1 MTEQTA
7 TTTTH
12 PMATLLGAF
21 GPNLEFARE
30 LAPLTS
36 YKTGGR
42 AKYFFSAQS
51 GSEVTRA
58 IEAARK
64 LQIPYFVLGGGTNL
78 LVSDAGYDGLVI
90 KVDVTGIRLIE
101 DTLVECGAGE
111 ELMALV
117 DFATQYSLTGMEFA
131 AGIWGSVGGAVYGNA
146 GAFGGEIGNVIE
158 SVRLVEHSGKL
169 KQVGP
174 DYCKFAYRDSYL
186 KVTHE
191 VVVDIRLRLAK
202 AEHEA
207 IAAKV
212 ADILAQRDGKH
223 PNDGMSAG
231 CFFKN
236 IPDPREK
243 YGKLPAGRL
252 LEEVG
257 AKQMQVG
264 GAKVFERHANIIVNS
279 GTATSRDI
287 RELADIL
294 KARVKERFGIE
305 LQEEVQQLGK
315 FEPKA

>member
-7 TTTTH
+7 VSSAI

-21 GPNLEFARE
+21 GRNLEFARD

-36 YKTGGR
+36 YRTGGR
-42 AKYFFSAQS
+42 AKYFYSCRS

-58 IEAARK
+58 IESARR
-64 LQIPYFVLGGGTNL
+64 LRIPYFVLGGGTNL
-78 LVSDAGYDGLVI
+78 LVSDEGYDGLVI
-90 KVDVTGIRLIE
+90 KVDVIGLRVIDGETIE
-101 DTLVECGAGE
+101 VGAGE

-117 DFATQYSLTGMEFA
+117 DFATANSLTGMEFA
-131 AGIWGSVGGAVYGNA
+131 AGIWGSVGGAIYGNA
-146 GAFGGEIGNVIE
+146 GAFGGEVGSVIE
-158 SVRLVEHSGKL
+158 SIRLVDHDGTL
-169 KQVGP
+169 KTVGP

-191 VVVDIRLRLAK
+191 VVVDARIKLAK
-202 AEHEA
+202 GEQTA

-212 ADILAQRDGKH
+212 KDIMSQRDGKH
-223 PNDGMSAG
+223 PNDGLSAG

-236 IPDPREK
+236 IPDAREK

-252 LEEVG
+252 LDDIG
-257 AKQMQVG
+257 AKQLTVG
-264 GAKVFERHANIIVNS
+264 GARVFERHANIIVNS

-287 RELADIL
+287 RTLADIL
-294 KARVKERFGIE
+294 KARVKEKFGIE

-315 FEPKA
+315 FD

>member
-7 TTTTH
+7 ISSTI

-42 AKYFFSAQS
+42 ARYFYSALS

-58 IEAARK
+58 IEAARR
-64 LQIPYFVLGGGTNL
+64 LQIAHFVLGGGTNL
-78 LVSDAGYDGLVI
+78 LVSDDGYDGLVI
-90 KVDVTGIRLIE
+90 KVDVVGLKIRDETIIE
-101 DTLVECGAGE
+101 VGAGE

-117 DFATQYSLTGMEFA
+117 DFATENSVTGMEFA
-131 AGIWGSVGGAVYGNA
+131 AGIWGSVGGAIYGNA

-158 SVRLVEHSGKL
+158 SIRLVDHDGTL
-169 KQVGP
+169 KTVGP
-174 DYCKFAYRDSYL
+174 DYCRFAYRDSYL

-191 VVVDIRLRLAK
+191 VVVDARIRLARGDK
-202 AEHEA
+202 TA

-212 ADILAQRDGKH
+212 TDILNQRDGKH

-236 IPDPREK
+236 IPDAREK

-252 LEEVG
+252 LEEIG
-257 AKQMQVG
+257 AKQIAVG
-264 GAKVFERHANIIVNS
+264 GARVFERHANIIVNS

-287 RELADIL
+287 RALADIL
-294 KARVKERFGIE
+294 KAKVKEKFGIE

-315 FEPKA
+315 F